1 MEHSPLDRELF
12 CQHQQVSKF
21 HSIFSMDAG
30 HAPVPTRIENE
41 NTSHI
46 VLSAMV
52 GGRVGS
58 SRQTVDMEHVSA
70 DTKEYIVKGLG

>member
-41 NTSHI
+41 NTSPMH
-46 VLSAMV
+46 SAMV

-70 DTKEYIVKGLG
+70 DTKEYIVKRLG